1 MIDAQGQVPEGA
13 PSSGGSGSPPRS
25 DRVTSPAARVA
36 LAHPLDPS
44 CWTSSHSP
52 GGRRSAR

>member
-36 LAHPLDPS
+36 CS
-44 CWTSSHSP
+44 
-52 GGRRSAR
+52 SARPQLLDEFPFARWETLG